1 MGRLL
6 LLFVVVP
13 AVELA
18 LLIEIGGRIGT
29 PATLGIIMATGVI
42 GASLARRQ
50 GLAVLRRLQE
60 EANAGQLPADP
71 IIDGVFLLVAGALLV
86 TPGVLTDVVGFSCLV
101 PAFRNLV
108 KGVLRRRFE
117 RAVREGQVEVKVGG
131 EVPWAEPRE
140 ERVVQGVVV
149 DRQPRQTDPAEPN
162 D

>member
-18 LLIEIGGRIGT
+18 LLIELGSRIGT
-29 PATLGIIMATGVI
+29 PATLGIIVATGVI

-50 GLAVLRRLQE
+50 GLDVLRRLQQE
-60 EANAGQLPADP
+60 TDAGRLPADP
-71 IIDGVFLLVAGALLV
+71 IADGAFLLVAGALLV
-86 TPGVLTDVVGFSCLV
+86 TPGVLTDAVGFLCLV

-108 KGVLRRRFE
+108 KRVVRGRFE
-117 RAVREGQVEVKVGG
+117 RAVAEGRVEMHVATDA
-131 EVPWAEPRE
+131 WHEPRE
-140 ERVVQGVVV
+140 EKVVQGVVR
-149 DRQPRQTDPAEPN
+149 DRQPTADKPKGPE